1 MKYCSDGTKRMSNF
15 EFSVKFLRHELLS
28 GEMPKYDDSD
38 VFSLLS
44 SQVGDFNL

>member
-38 VFSLLS
+38 VFFSPKLS
-44 SQVGDFNL
+44 GGGL